1 MRHSCISKIL
11 FFLMMFVTHAD
22 AKPKEKS
29 AIVYYHNDISWSI
42 LGLYDYIIVE
52 PDHIETDTDD
62 FRNYADKVY
71 AYVSLGEVS
80 SSRNYFSQIK
90 QSWLLGENRQ
100 WGSKITN
107 LADKEYRTFI
117 LHSVIKPLYEKGFR
131 NFFFDTLDSYRIVIK
146 NNEKLEEQIDGL
158 SSLIHEIHKLYPKS
172 HLVMNRGFDIFDK
185 VKDDIDAVLFES
197 YYNGL
202 DTDLN
207 YKKIDK
213 DAQVWLDAQLLK
225 IKQSGKDIIVVDY
238 LKSPHSEEAKK
249 SIKKLQDKGFIPYIS
264 NKELNIY
271 GISSTEASKL
281 KQDPDDEKHRTERQ
295 DKHFKTQQN
304 SQGDQ

>member
-1 MRHSCISKIL
+1 MRHLCLSKIL
-11 FFLMMFVTHAD
+11 FFLMMFVSHAD
-22 AKPKEKS
+22 AKSKEKN
-29 AIVYYHNDISWSI
+29 AIVYYGDDISWSI
-42 LGLYDYIIVE
+42 LGMYDYIIVE
-52 PDHIETDTDD
+52 PEHIKTDTDD
-62 FRNYADKVY
+62 FRNYADKTY

-80 SSRNYFSQIK
+80 TSRSYFSQIK

-100 WGSKITN
+100 WGSKITD

-131 NFFFDTLDSYRIVIK
+131 NFFFDTLDSYRIIIK

-158 SSLIHEIHKLYPKS
+158 SSLIHEIHRVYPKS
-172 HLVMNRGFDIFDK
+172 KLVNNRGFEIFDR

-202 DTDLN
+202 DQDLN

-213 DAQVWLDAQLLK
+213 DAQEWLDIQLSK

-238 LKSPHSEEAKK
+238 LISPRSEEAKK

-271 GISSTEASKL
+271 GISSTEASNL
-281 KQDPDDEKHRTERQ
+281 KEDPDNEK
-295 DKHFKTQQN
+295 
-304 SQGDQ
+304 